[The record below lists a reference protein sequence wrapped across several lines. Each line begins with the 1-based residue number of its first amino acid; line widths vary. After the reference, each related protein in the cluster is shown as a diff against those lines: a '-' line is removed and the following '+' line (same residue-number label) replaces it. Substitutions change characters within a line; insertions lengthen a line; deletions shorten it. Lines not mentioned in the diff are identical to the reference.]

1 MARTL
6 DKEFS
11 CKKELTLALIGGKWK
26 MLILWR
32 LGKEGTKRFNE
43 LKKSLSGVT
52 QKILTS
58 QLRDLED
65 DHLVHREVYP
75 EIPPKVEYSLTE
87 KGQSLIPILEAMYN
101 WGTDYY
107 QEFGGDVANQNSV
120 KERSVL
126 TSDSDF

>member
-6 DKEFS
+6 DKEFN

-43 LKKSLSGVT
+43 LKEIMPGIT

-58 QLRDLED
+58 QLRNLED

-87 KGQSLIPILEAMYN
+87 KGKSLLPILEAMYH
-101 WGTDYY
+101 WGTEYY
-107 QEFGGDVANQNSV
+107 QEFG
-120 KERSVL
+120 K
-126 TSDSDF
+126 

>member
-6 DKEFS
+6 DKDFN
-11 CKKELTLALIGGKWK
+11 CRKELTLALIGGKWK

-43 LKKSLSGVT
+43 LKELMPGIT

-65 DHLVHREVYP
+65 DNLVHREVYP
-75 EIPPKVEYSLTE
+75 EIPPKVEYSLTDC
-87 KGQSLIPILEAMYN
+87 GRSLIPILEAMYH
-101 WGTDYY
+101 WGTDYCGKHDT
-107 QEFGGDVANQNSV
+107 EG
-120 KERSVL
+120 KIPL
-126 TSDSDF
+126 

>member
-6 DKEFS
+6 EKVFN
-11 CKKELTLALIGGKWK
+11 CRKELTLALIGGKWK

-43 LKKSLSGVT
+43 LKESMPGIT

-65 DHLVHREVYP
+65 DCLVHRKVYP
-75 EIPPKVEYSLTE
+75 EVPPKVEYSLTNC
-87 KGQSLIPILEAMYN
+87 GQSLLPILEAMYH
-101 WGTDYY
+101 WGTDYCKAH
-107 QEFGGDVANQNSV
+107 D
-120 KERSVL
+120 KEGKIPL
-126 TSDSDF
+126 T